1 MANSIDFKVEG
12 VEKAI
17 ANLKKFA
24 LVKREACKTVLKEEG
39 FKIEAD
45 AKAACPVKTGR
56 LRASLS
62 TNWSGSGKNR
72 GRTGSKAE
80 ANDGVGQP
88 GGPDGLVVVVG
99 TNVTYGPSV
108 EFGHVAAS
116 KQGEGGN
123 AGIGIGIGTV
133 VQGRPYLTPAYLS
146 HEGEIEKRLA
156 AVLKEDV
163 K

>member
-1 MANSIDFKVEG
+1 MSSINVKCEG
-12 VEKAI
+12 IEKTI

-24 LVKREACKTVLKEEG
+24 VVKREACKTILKEEG
-39 FKIEAD
+39 FKIETD
-45 AKAACPVKTGR
+45 AKAMCPVKTGR
-56 LRASLS
+56 LRASIS
-62 TNWSGSGKNR
+62 TNWAGSGKNR

-99 TNVTYGPSV
+99 TNVEYGPSV

-116 KQGEGGN
+116 KQGEGGFM
-123 AGIGIGIGTV
+123 GIGIGVGTV
-133 VQGRPYLTPAYLS
+133 VGGRPFLTPAYLS
-146 HEGEIEKRLA
+146 HEGELEKRLA
-156 AVLKEDV
+156 AVVKEDV